1 MIAAA
6 SGLAKFADLT
16 VLGLTVA
23 SVYAI
28 AAGGLVVTYTTSGI
42 FNFAHGAFG
51 MIAAFTYWQF
61 HFGWGWPTWLSL
73 VMVLGVVAPAFGA
86 LVEMAVM
93 RRLAGTSDT
102 VKVVVTVS
110 LLIFLLGLANLVWKP
125 KGRPF
130 PQFFAGSVLKVG
142 SVNVA
147 YHRIITLG
155 VALLVAVA
163 LRLFLYRTR
172 VGVAMR
178 AVVDDRPLV
187 RLNGARPDRI
197 AMLSWALGSS
207 LAAVSG
213 VLIAPILTLNA
224 FALTILVVNTY
235 AAAVVGRLKSLPMTF
250 LGALV
255 LALVEIY
262 VGGYVKASW
271 SIGGFSM
278 SGLKGAVAPIMLFAV
293 LAFMPSARLRSTGVQ
308 RLREHWPAPSM
319 SLAIGGAAGL
329 VVSTIAL
336 TQLMAPVDLVRITT
350 CFFSAIVCLSLVPL
364 AGYAGQISLAQL
376 TFAGIGA
383 VIVGKIGADQSFL
396 AMLVAVAACA
406 LVGALVALPALRL
419 TGIYLAL
426 ATAAFAMLSIP
437 MLFNQPKVAPTGNFQ
452 TPRMGIGSFRIG
464 SERAQV
470 IMMAIVFALVG
481 VGLAKIRSSRWGRR
495 LAAMK
500 DSPVACATLGLDLTR
515 TKVGVFAMSAAIAG
529 LGGAISSKTFNGDEL
544 QLTASMPFTMM
555 AVVGGVGAVAGA
567 LFGGFL
573 LGGFSILAALFKTNA
588 LGIFR
593 FAEIS
598 VPDATS
604 IMPGFVG
611 VSLGRNPNGAVS
623 EIAVGYRPVGQ
634 SPTALAT
641 GIGGAAILWFLAWQE
656 LITNWT
662 FVVALIVFT
671 AGVVPLLP
679 LSLATPHTNRQLA
692 GGAVGAAA
700 IVVICL
706 ADWDTV
712 IGSNGMRIVAAFAM
726 ALAVA
731 IAGMATAGGLS
742 AGLGDEEPSPDLLGV
757 DRPLTHSDV
766 LDAER
771 ILGVS
776 AADLEVPVAVP
787 GVSYR
792 LSDVV
797 AAASA

>member
-1 MIAAA
+1 MFAAA
-6 SGLAKFADLT
+6 AGFAKFADLT

-61 HFGWGWPTWLSL
+61 HFGWGWPTWVSL
-73 VMVLGVVAPAFGA
+73 IMVLGVVAPAFGA
-86 LVEMAVM
+86 LVELVVM
-93 RRLAGTSDT
+93 RRLTGTSDT

-110 LLIFLLGLANLVWKP
+110 LLIFLLALANLVWKP

-130 PQFFAGSVLKVG
+130 PQFFAGSVLKIG

-155 VALLVAVA
+155 VALLVALA

-172 VGVAMR
+172 VGIAMR

-207 LAAVSG
+207 LAALSG

-224 FALTILVVNTY
+224 FVLTILVVNTY

-250 LGALV
+250 LGAII
-255 LALVEIY
+255 LALLEIY

-278 SGLKGAVAPIMLFAV
+278 SGLKSAVAPLMLFAV
-293 LAFMPSARLRSTGVQ
+293 LAFMPSARLRSAGVQ
-308 RLREHWPAPSM
+308 RQREHWPAPSM
-319 SLAIGGAAGL
+319 TLAVGGAAGL

-336 TQLMAPVDLVRITT
+336 TQLMAPVDLVRLTA

-383 VIVGKIGADQSFL
+383 VIVGKVGADQSFVG
-396 AMLVAVAACA
+396 MMIGVAACA
-406 LVGALVALPALRL
+406 VLGARVALPALRL

-437 MLFNQPKVAPTGNFQ
+437 MLFNQPKVSPTGNFQ
-452 TPRMGIGSFRIG
+452 TPRMGIGSFRI
-464 SERAQV
+464 STERGQV
-470 IMMAIVFALVG
+470 IMMAVVFGLLG
-481 VGLAKIRSSRWGRR
+481 IGLAKIRSGRWGRR

-515 TKVGVFAMSAAIAG
+515 TKVGVFALSAAIAG
-529 LGGAISSKTFNGDEL
+529 MGGAISSKTFNGDEL
-544 QLTASMPFTMM
+544 QLTASMPYTMM

-573 LGGFSILAALFKTNA
+573 LSSFSIFAALFKTNA
-588 LGIFR
+588 IGLFR

-598 VPDATS
+598 VPDATGL
-604 IMPGFVG
+604 MPGFIG

-634 SPTALAT
+634 SPPALAT
-641 GIGGAAILWFLAWQE
+641 SIAVAVLLWVLAWQE
-656 LITNWT
+656 VIGNWT
-662 FVVALIVFT
+662 FVVALIVF
-671 AGVVPLLP
+671 ALGVVPLLP
-679 LSLATPHTNRQLA
+679 IAFATPRQPRQMAA
-692 GGAVGAAA
+692 GALGIA
-700 IVVICL
+700 ITTVVCL
-706 ADWDTV
+706 ADWSSL
-712 IGSNGMRIVAAFAM
+712 IESNGMRVVAAFAL
-726 ALAVA
+726 ALATAIVGLAVA
-731 IAGMATAGGLS
+731 GALVAQFPDPL
-742 AGLGDEEPSPDLLGV
+742 PSPDLMGL
-757 DRPLTHSDV
+757 DAPLSRSDV
-766 LDAER
+766 LEADR
-771 ILGVS
+771 VLGLS
-776 AADLEVPVAVP
+776 AADLEVVAAAP
-787 GVSYR
+787 GVSYQ
-792 LSDVV
+792 LADVV
-797 AAASA
+797 AAGGS